1 MEVYDYRTI
10 EETMMDLELDR
21 LKPPERKKLDEALK
35 QIKLEHA
42 SETVRCH
49 MRWFDTAIVPI
60 LKSFAEMSSSELLI
74 DKKADSLA
82 IAVLKNPYGFD
93 IMDTDKWWR
102 TALAAAGHIGI
113 DAEEGEVVLTL
124 TFDCKA

>member
-1 MEVYDYRTI
+1 MEVYSYRENDGFEI
-10 EETMMDLELDR
+10 EREIDSLSKAEKKQLD
-21 LKPPERKKLDEALK
+21 KALK
-35 QIKLEHA
+35 QIRLEHA

-60 LKSFAEMSSSELLI
+60 LKNFAEMSSSELLI

-102 TALAAAGHIGI
+102 TALTAAGHVGI